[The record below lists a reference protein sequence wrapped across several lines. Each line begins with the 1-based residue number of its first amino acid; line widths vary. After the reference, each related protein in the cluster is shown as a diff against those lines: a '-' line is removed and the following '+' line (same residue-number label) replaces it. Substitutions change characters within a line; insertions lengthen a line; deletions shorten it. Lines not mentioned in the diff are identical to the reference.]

1 MLIRPAV
8 ADDVQPICDLVN
20 GFADQNLMLHRTP
33 AQVQHALRDFLV
45 AEEDG
50 RVVGCGYLA
59 YLSADL
65 VEIRSLAVSSSA
77 QGGGVGGQ
85 LVQRLVEMARARGI
99 KQVCALTLVPDFFA
113 RHGFERVDRWSIS
126 PKIWGE
132 CVYCPKFHVCDE
144 IAVLR
149 VVGEGRQVDK

>member
-33 AQVQHALRDFLV
+33 SQVQLALRDFLV
-45 AEEDG
+45 AEDEG

-59 YLSADL
+59 YLGPDL
-65 VEIRSLAVSSSA
+65 VEIRSLAVSSSI
-77 QGGGVGGQ
+77 QGGGVGGLLVQQ
-85 LVQRLVEMARARGI
+85 LVERARERGI

-113 RHGFERVDRWSIS
+113 RQGFGRVDRWSIS

-132 CVYCPKFHVCDE
+132 CVYCPKFHACDE

-149 VVGEGRQVDK
+149 IVDK